1 MKLPFKKDWNIDWN
15 KVERSIGGLKF
26 AVIIILLFSI
36 AMIIGTFLESYYGT
50 DFANRTVYKTF
61 AFMLIQFGM
70 LMSII
75 FAAFLRLPPK
85 KRLYGFY
92 TIHSG
97 LVIIGVGSMIT
108 YIAGVDGNITLAPNE
123 PNRQVILSKDVLKI
137 TYPEE
142 GKQVTTELPY
152 SAFTTQIDDEYDGIK
167 IVEYIPFAE
176 GKFVWTDSINSYPAT
191 TPTHS
196 SKYFFKNPFASE
208 EILLTLHPETSSE
221 FQSTVS
227 MGPLTFNY
235 MPENLAT
242 CFEKENASGVIVWNS
257 ETAECFTPEERK
269 IPVKATSSNN
279 RFLVVPL
286 DGKLI
291 TFFPDF
297 SPFPVDTNFQVDQ
310 KSIIRIFSKKIF
322 EEKPNLFLFGRK
334 LAFYSKE
341 DKKWLVQNIELK
353 GASVALPWMGAEIS
367 LIDHQERLVPFKLPV
382 ARVPIQKNGAI
393 IKGDIRAVRLEIQ
406 GKEYWAS
413 NYSPLSLI
421 IGGKKV
427 IIEVTKESLTLP
439 FEIALSQFKMDK
451 DPGTENPASYESFVK
466 LFSDGK
472 MTNHHVFMNN
482 PLKHQ
487 GFTFYQASY
496 SQDSAG
502 NYHSTLAVNVDQGR
516 TLKYLGSLMLVLGAI
531 WHYYLNKKKK
541 GVQHS

>member
-1 MKLPFKKDWNIDWN
+1 MKRLVKKDWNVDWN
-15 KVERSIGGLKF
+15 KVERTIGGMKF

-92 TIHSG
+92 TIHAG
-97 LVIIGVGSMIT
+97 LIIIGVGSMVT

-152 SAFTTQIDDEYDGIK
+152 SAFETMINDEYDGIK

-176 GKFVWTDSINSYPAT
+176 GKFVWTDAINSYPESA
-191 TPTHS
+191 PIHS
-196 SKYFFKNPFASE
+196 SKYFFKNPFAAE
-208 EILLTLHPETSSE
+208 EILLTLHPETSGE
-221 FQSTVS
+221 FQSTQA

-235 MPENLAT
+235 MPANLAT
-242 CFEKENASGVIVWNS
+242 CFEQENASGVIVWNS
-257 ETAECFTPEERK
+257 ETAECFTPEERR
-269 IPVKATSSNN
+269 IPVKSTTSNN

-297 SPFPVDTNFQVDQ
+297 SPFPVDTSFQVDQ
-310 KSIIRIFSKKIF
+310 KSIIRVFSKKIF
-322 EEKPNLFLFGRK
+322 EEKPNLFLFGKK
-334 LAFYSKE
+334 LAFYNKN

-353 GASVALPWMGAEIS
+353 GPSVALPWMGAEIT
-367 LIDHQERLVPFKLPV
+367 LIDHQDRLVPFKLPV
-382 ARVPIQKNGAI
+382 ATVPIQKNGMI
-393 IKGDIRAVRLEIQ
+393 IKGDIRAVKLEIM

-413 NYSPLSLI
+413 NYSPLSLL

-427 IIEVTKESLTLP
+427 IMEVTKESLTLP

-496 SQDSAG
+496 SQDSGG

-516 TLKYLGSLMLVLGAI
+516 SLKYLGSLMLVLGAI
-531 WHYYLNKKKK
+531 WHYNLNKKKK
-541 GVQHS
+541 GA